1 MDRNRIVPAHTV
13 DTTVDNR
20 GHAHRG
26 HSGVGL
32 NTPVDTVVDGQESP
46 TDESEPNRKTITVLT
61 ILHPGDLVAVRTISN
76 PATPARC
83 DLAIDR
89 IDAVAI
95 PDPDHDDGDDY
106 HTRYFI
112 NNVGWCNWYE
122 VSDDGVECTV
132 CATVPTPRLFAALH
146 ALFDNWGHQI
156 GEFDVIR
163 KWLTPEQQETLVVIL
178 AKYGRF
184 FTPEDMAS

>member
-46 TDESEPNRKTITVLT
+46 TPNPNRTERPITMPT
-61 ILHPGDLVAVRTISN
+61 ILHPGDLVAVLLYHDTGQSAPVRY
-76 PATPARC
+76 
-83 DLAIDR
+83 DLAIER
-89 IDAVAI
+89 VHAIEI
-95 PDPDHDDGDDY
+95 PDDDVEP
-106 HTRYFI
+106 RYFI
-112 NNVGWCNWYE
+112 EGDGWVTRYE
-122 VSDDGVECTV
+122 SDPSFSTTIV
-132 CATVPTPRLFAALH
+132 ATVPTGHLFDALH
-146 ALFDNWGHQI
+146 ALFDRWAHEI
-156 GEFDVIR
+156 GEFDEIR
-163 KWLTPEQQETLVVIL
+163 KWLTPEQQEILVVIL
-178 AKYGRF
+178 AGHGRF